1 MSETTSRQ
9 HPWAGSR
16 KRPVKAAVSEPQIGR
31 KRRLLSQQGQLSVC
45 GELQQLAMG
54 KEGGGSGLFAV
65 LAAEPPAR
73 GRVFPDGAGP
83 TEPPPRRPP
92 PSLCAFQ
99 GAGLSLL
106 RRRRLS
112 QSPSAGRAGAAAGC
126 RRRCSA
132 AERGGAMKG
141 RRWRGQHRR
150 LALLLVLYTLLL
162 LLLVPYVQ
170 DYGARRGRGAGEAPL
185 QPRCPSLQDALGEWG
200 WGEEGEEEQT
210 PPPEGKGATAD
221 GGEAGGG
228 KRHIYLHAT
237 WRTGSSF
244 LGELFNQH
252 PDVFYL
258 YEPMWHL
265 WQALYPADALSLQG
279 ALRDML
285 RSLFRCDFSVL
296 RLYAAPPAPRDPPA
310 LGGGGGRSNLTTAG
324 LFGWRT
330 NKVIC
335 SAPLCPDAPRPR
347 HEIGLIDGAACERSC
362 PPRGLRELEAECRKY
377 PVVVI
382 KDVRLLE
389 LGALLP
395 LLREPGLNLRVIQLF
410 RDPRAVH
417 NSRLKAKQALLRESI
432 QVLRSRQRAEPR
444 GLPRRQRPPAA
455 ALGGGMRAQQHRAE
469 FFLSGA
475 LEVICQAWLR
485 DLLSSRRAPAWLRR
499 RYTQLRY
506 EDLVL
511 EPRAQLRRLLRFAG
525 LPVPPAME
533 SFVLNMTR
541 GAAYS
546 SDRPFL
552 ISARDAREAIHA
564 WRERLSR
571 EQVRQVEAACGE
583 AMSLLSY
590 PPSAEPGGGAREGGS
605 R

>member
-1 MSETTSRQ
+1 MKSR
-9 HPWAGSR
+9 
-16 KRPVKAAVSEPQIGR
+16 
-31 KRRLLSQQGQLSVC
+31 
-45 GELQQLAMG
+45 
-54 KEGGGSGLFAV
+54 
-65 LAAEPPAR
+65 
-73 GRVFPDGAGP
+73 
-83 TEPPPRRPP
+83 
-92 PSLCAFQ
+92 
-99 GAGLSLL
+99 
-106 RRRRLS
+106 
-112 QSPSAGRAGAAAGC
+112 
-126 RRRCSA
+126 
-132 AERGGAMKG
+132 
-141 RRWRGQHRR
+141 RRWRWQHRR
-150 LALLLVLYTLLL
+150 LALLLALYTLLL

-170 DYGARRGRGAGEAPL
+170 DYGRGVEEAAL
-185 QPRCPSLQDALGEWG
+185 QPRCPSLQEALGDWG
-200 WGEEGEEEQT
+200 WAEADEDEA
-210 PPPEGKGATAD
+210 PPPA
-221 GGEAGGG
+221 GEG

-296 RLYAAPPAPRDPPA
+296 RLYAAPRDPP
-310 LGGGGGRSNLTTAG
+310 GGGGNLTTAG

-330 NKVIC
+330 NRVIC
-335 SAPLCPDAPRPR
+335 SAPLCPAAPRAR
-347 HEIGLIDGAACERSC
+347 REVGLIDGAACERSC

-395 LLREPGLNLRVIQLF
+395 LLREPGLNLRVVQLF

-432 QVLRSRQRAEPR
+432 QVLRSRHRAEPR
-444 GLPRRQRPPAA
+444 GASRRQLLPLA
-455 ALGGGMRAQQHRAE
+455 ALGGAGGFRAPPSQQQHRAE

-485 DLLSSRRAPAWLRR
+485 DLLFARRAPAWLRR

-552 ISARDAREAIHA
+552 ISARDAREAVHA

-590 PPSAEPGGGAREGGS
+590 PPSAEPAGGGQAGGS